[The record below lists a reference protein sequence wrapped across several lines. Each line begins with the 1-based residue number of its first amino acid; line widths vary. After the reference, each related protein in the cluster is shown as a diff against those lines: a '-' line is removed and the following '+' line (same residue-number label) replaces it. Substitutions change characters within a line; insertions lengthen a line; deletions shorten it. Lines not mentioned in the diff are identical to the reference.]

1 MSSDLAISVR
11 GVSKAYR
18 IDRNTEKHSTMAETL
33 LDKVR
38 HPFRKTNVEQFMAL
52 NDVSFD
58 VKQGD
63 VVGIIGR
70 NGAGKSTL
78 LKILSRITE
87 PTTGVIDLY
96 GRVGSLLEV
105 GTGFHPELTGRE
117 NIYLNGQ
124 ILGMRRGEI
133 DKAFDAIVDFAGVE
147 KFLETPVKRYSSG
160 MYVRLAFAVAAHLN
174 PEILVVDEVLAV
186 GDAEFQKKC
195 LGTMENVSRSGRT
208 VLFVSHNESAVRRLC
223 KRAILLRQGEVVCIG
238 TPSEAFGQYRAHR
251 EEAGFSSVNRTHSSE
266 HFSIVD
272 AYLSVDGIPTTDL
285 IVGTKPVLTYVIEV
299 RTHTR
304 FSLELILRDAN
315 SSPIMFCPIGLAK
328 GVDYHLTPGRYRLSY
343 EMNVPILAEGK
354 YSLDLMVVESNI
366 RFYDYVEEA
375 LTFNVSPSNNART
388 GWSFR
393 QSMAQGCALLE
404 VEEVEVRLDS
414 DETFEEPQR
423 TVARV

>member
-18 IDRNTEKHSTMAETL
+18 IDRTTEKHSTMAETL
-33 LDKVR
+33 LDKLR
-38 HPFRKTNVEQFMAL
+38 HPFRKSNVEQFMAL
-52 NDVSFD
+52 SNVSFD

-133 DKAFDAIVDFAGVE
+133 DKAFDAIVDFAGIE

-186 GDAEFQKKC
+186 GDMEFQKKC

-223 KRAILLRQGEVVCIG
+223 KRAILLEKGAVSLIG
-238 TPSEAFGQYRAHR
+238 TPSEAFAKYKEGRQSS
-251 EEAGFSSVNRTHSSE
+251 GFSDKRRVQKSPRVKIVNASLLHDDDADSVFVSGVQPTLEMSVEVSE
-266 HFSIVD
+266 
-272 AYLSVDGIPTTDL
+272 PTTFAF
-285 IVGTKPVLTYVIEV
+285 EV
-299 RTHTR
+299 
-304 FSLELILRDAN
+304 ILRDAN
-315 SSPIMFCPIGLAK
+315 SLPIMFAPAGLSQ
-328 GVDYHLTPGRYRLSY
+328 GFRRHFDRGTYRISSRLLFP
-343 EMNVPILAEGK
+343 VLAEGA
-354 YSLDLMVVESNI
+354 YSLDLIIGEPGISAFEI
-366 RFYDYVEEA
+366 LEEA
-375 LTFNVSPSNNART
+375 LVFSIVPTNNPLT
-388 GWSFR
+388 GWVFR
-393 QSMAQGCALLE
+393 QSMGQGCILLDLSSIE
-404 VEEVEVRLDS
+404 VSS
-414 DETFEEPQR
+414 DEVYSDQ
-423 TVARV
+423 VLSDVS